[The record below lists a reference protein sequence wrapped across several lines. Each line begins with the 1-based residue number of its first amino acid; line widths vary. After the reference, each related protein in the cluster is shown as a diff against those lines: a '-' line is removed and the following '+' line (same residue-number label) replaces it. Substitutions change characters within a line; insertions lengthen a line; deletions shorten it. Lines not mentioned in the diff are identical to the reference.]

1 MDVQRQPIGP
11 NRQALHEGIGHTIG
25 VVFVLSEQGVPVA
38 PEAFEQ
44 HRANPPRGHSPQAVW
59 ENWLSTSGGERRLK
73 RRTRSPRDDPHRAWD
88 GQPSQEFHK
97 RVGCARCLIET
108 VDDRPE
114 HRRTLPL
121 SRAELR
127 DSLQPFENVVFQR
140 STHNRGL
147 GRPRPIATIVAG
159 ELVAGT
165 LIWKGMQRVSD
176 SAQTA
181 AQTGVQPHR
190 QAMQG
195 YGMQLLGVTMGFS
208 LPPIV
213 ISRQRGD

>member
-1 MDVQRQPIGP
+1 MSLLLLSAFFLLPA
-11 NRQALHEGIGHTIG
+11 AL
-25 VVFVLSEQGVPVA
+25 
-38 PEAFEQ
+38 
-44 HRANPPRGHSPQAVW
+44 ANAAASPP
-59 ENWLSTSGGERRLK
+59 
-73 RRTRSPRDDPHRAWD
+73 
-88 GQPSQEFHK
+88 
-97 RVGCARCLIET
+97 
-108 VDDRPE
+108 
-114 HRRTLPL
+114 
-121 SRAELR
+121 
-127 DSLQPFENVVFQR
+127 
-140 STHNRGL
+140 
-147 GRPRPIATIVAG
+147 PIATIVAG